1 MLLSRFREQLQSSE
15 WAERERVPRTAGL
28 AILQAIAVRVDS
40 EVAPDASD
48 IDMAR
53 AVVDTLPHGATSRA
67 LGELLRV
74 IDADPPSPAGPAL
87 MAYGK
92 ALQDDGAYELAA
104 DVYQLAAE
112 LGRREQ
118 ALKLAPAALVRVGA
132 CLRSL
137 GRHKEAIRAYRAA
150 AAVAQEIGDRVEELM
165 AHTGLAKVAIAQDRY
180 PAARKELSRVIDA
193 ARKEDLRYP
202 LGLALHDRGSLG
214 NREGDLESALLDL
227 SESLSLERDSG
238 EQIRVLSDIGWTL
251 RELGVLEF
259 ARDVFACVRAE
270 TAEVDLRCSATI
282 NLLAVSIDLAQWNE
296 FDHWRDVL
304 ETAALSPYRH
314 CEFLVTLALGLTTRG
329 ADAEARATYQTLRDF
344 GRRYEL
350 NEFERLAQ
358 DALDGH
364 DLSRATQQP
373 ALPLPL
379 RCRPAL
385 DVIRER
391 VPVRLV

>member
-53 AVVDTLPHGATSRA
+53 AVIDTLPHGATSRA

-180 PAARKELSRVIDA
+180 PSARKELSRVIDA
-193 ARKEDLRYP
+193 AREEDLRYP
-202 LGLALHDRGSLG
+202 LGLALHDRGTLG
-214 NREGDLESALLDL
+214 NREGNLESALIDL
-227 SESLSLERDSG
+227 SESIRVQRDRA
-238 EQIRVLSDIGWTL
+238 EQIRVLGDVGVTL
-251 RELGVLEF
+251 RHLGLF
-259 ARDVFACVRAE
+259 DIARDVFACVRNE
-270 TAEVDLRCSATI
+270 SPELEMQTTATI
-282 NLLAVSIDLAQWNE
+282 NLLQVAADLRQWNE
-296 FDHWRDVL
+296 FDRWRATL
-304 ETAALSPYRH
+304 EATTLRPYRL
-314 CEFLVTLALGLTTRG
+314 CEFLETLGENLAVRG
-329 ADAEARATYQTLRDF
+329 FEHESRTAYHALRDTA
-344 GRRYEL
+344 RQYEFH
-350 NEFERLAQ
+350 EFERLAER
-358 DALDGH
+358 ALGGVH
-364 DLSRATQQP
+364 VSEPTPQRTE
-373 ALPLPL
+373 PLPW

-385 DVIRER
+385 DVIRETVLSR
-391 VPVRLV
+391 

>member
-40 EVAPDASD
+40 KVAPDASD

-53 AVVDTLPHGATSRA
+53 AVVDTLPHSATSRA

-137 GRHKEAIRAYRAA
+137 GRHKEAIKAYRAA

-180 PAARKELSRVIDA
+180 PAARKELSHVIGV
-193 ARKEDLRYP
+193 AREEDLRYP
-202 LGLALHDRGSLG
+202 LALALHDRGTLG
-214 NREGDLESALLDL
+214 NREGNLESA
-227 SESLSLERDSG
+227 
-238 EQIRVLSDIGWTL
+238 
-251 RELGVLEF
+251 
-259 ARDVFACVRAE
+259 
-270 TAEVDLRCSATI
+270 
-282 NLLAVSIDLAQWNE
+282 
-296 FDHWRDVL
+296 
-304 ETAALSPYRH
+304 
-314 CEFLVTLALGLTTRG
+314 
-329 ADAEARATYQTLRDF
+329 
-344 GRRYEL
+344 
-350 NEFERLAQ
+350 
-358 DALDGH
+358 
-364 DLSRATQQP
+364 
-373 ALPLPL
+373 
-379 RCRPAL
+379 
-385 DVIRER
+385 
-391 VPVRLV
+391 

>member
-40 EVAPDASD
+40 KVAPDASD

-53 AVVDTLPHGATSRA
+53 AVVDTLPQNATSRA

-118 ALKLAPAALVRVGA
+118 ALKLAPAALVRVGS

-137 GRHKEAIRAYRAA
+137 GRHKEAIKAYRAA

-180 PAARKELSRVIDA
+180 PAARKELSHVIGV
-193 ARKEDLRYP
+193 AREEDLRYP
-202 LGLALHDRGSLG
+202 LALALHDRGTLG
-214 NREGDLESALLDL
+214 NREGNLESALLDL
-227 SESLSLERDSG
+227 SEALSVQRDSA
-238 EQIRVLSDIGWTL
+238 EQIRVLSDIAYTL
-251 RELGVLEF
+251 RELGLPEIAGDVL
-259 ARDVFACVRAE
+259 ACVREE
-270 TAEVDLRCSATI
+270 TTDADQRCSATI
-282 NLLAVSIDLAQWNE
+282 NLLEVAADQRRWDVFDQWRADLEAMTL
-296 FDHWRDVL
+296 R
-304 ETAALSPYRH
+304 PYRH
-314 CEFLVTLALGLTTRG
+314 CEFLVTLADCLAAKGDEIESR
-329 ADAEARATYQTLRDF
+329 ETYHALRDMA
-344 GRRYEL
+344 RRYEL
-350 NEFERLAQ
+350 QEFDRLARR
-358 DALDGH
+358 ALDGE
-364 DLSRATQQP
+364 DVGRPTPQ

-391 VPVRLV
+391 VPARG